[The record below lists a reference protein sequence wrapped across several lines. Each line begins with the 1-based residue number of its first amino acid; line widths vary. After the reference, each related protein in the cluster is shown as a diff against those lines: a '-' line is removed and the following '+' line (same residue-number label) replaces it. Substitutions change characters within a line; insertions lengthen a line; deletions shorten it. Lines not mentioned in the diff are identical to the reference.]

1 MAITNMNPLSSFTNV
16 LNSGV
21 SAVGGVAQSAN
32 SVAAN
37 ANIQHAISSGT
48 GNSQSVNAQ
57 QAASEKADANQAK
70 LITMQAEETE
80 RKQTMD
86 VLNAI
91 AAGRADSANKEIS
104 AIASAAKGIQF

>member
-1 MAITNMNPLSSFTNV
+1 MAVNMNPFTNLTNV

-37 ANIQHAISSGT
+37 VNMQQAIHSGT
-48 GNSQSVNAQ
+48 GNSQAVNAQ
-57 QAASEKADANQAK
+57 QEATKKADANQAQ
-70 LITMQAEETE
+70 LIAMQSEETM
-80 RKQTMD
+80 RKQTTD
-86 VLNAI
+86 VLAAI
-91 AAGRADSANKEIS
+91 ASGRADSANKEIS